1 MDMKRKYTI
10 SLIIV
15 FIIFLAC
22 LFVFFEYRN
31 YKSNKSYNE
40 ALTLVTEE
48 LSINYID
55 GNKIKLNEESKKI
68 EFSITNHSNDTK
80 YYYVKLKDIV
90 NADNASYTLNANNQ
104 AFESYTS
111 SFSKTLLASRIE
123 IKPQET
129 HRYTM
134 TIENK
139 EKKEITFAFEIDAEE
154 IDNSFAS
161 VILENNSILETPDKD
176 GLIRKAEQD
185 GDVYYFRGNVLNNY
199 VTFAGQLWRIVKI
212 NENKTVKLVLN
223 NVTEAMIPFNTSDSL
238 GNTNFLT
245 SNLNAQLEA
254 FYNTILLDQDNL
266 ISSTR
271 YCFDDSVSLD
281 ENNHIEF
288 LASQRIF
295 QEQNPTNACN
305 GTSLSKKIATLTA
318 DEVLFAGGSL
328 NENKDYYLY
337 VPNLQ
342 SSWWTMTPN
351 KKENGKTNYIAVMSN
366 GSLVK
371 DIQEDASLF
380 LRPVITLIKKIN
392 VVGDGTKENPYAIV
406 SGS

>member
-1 MDMKRKYTI
+1 MKRRYII
-10 SLIIV
+10 SLVLIS
-15 FIIFLAC
+15 IIFLAC
-22 LFVFFEYRN
+22 LFIFFEYRD

-55 GNKIKLNEESKKI
+55 GNKIKLNEENKKI
-68 EFSITNHSNDTK
+68 EFSVTNHSSDTK
-80 YYYVKLKDIV
+80 YYYVKLKDAI
-90 NADNASYTLNANNQ
+90 NADNASYTLNANNK

-111 SFSKTLLASRIE
+111 VFSKTLLASRIE

-129 HRYTM
+129 HRYM
-134 TIENK
+134 MMVENK
-139 EKKEITFAFEIDAEE
+139 EKKEITFALEIDVEE

-161 VILENNSILETPDKD
+161 VILGNNSILETPDKD

-185 GDVYYFRGNVLNNY
+185 GDVYYFKGNVLNNY

-212 NENKTVKLVLN
+212 NENKTVKLVLD

-238 GNTNFLT
+238 GNTNFLV
-245 SNLNAQLEA
+245 SNLNMQLES
-254 FYNTILLDQDNL
+254 FYNTILRDQDNL
-266 ISSTR
+266 ISSTH

-281 ENNHIEF
+281 ENNHIEY

-337 VPNLQ
+337 IPNLQ

-351 KKENGKTNYIAVMSN
+351 KKENGQTNYIAVMSN
-366 GSLVK
+366 GSLAK
-371 DIQEDASLF
+371 DISEDASLF
-380 LRPVITLIKKIN
+380 LRPVITLTKKVN
-392 VVGDGTKENPYAIV
+392 VIGDGTKENPYEIV

>member
-80 YYYVKLKDIV
+80 YYFVKLKDIV

-134 TIENK
+134 TVENK
-139 EKKEITFAFEIDAEE
+139 
-154 IDNSFAS
+154 
-161 VILENNSILETPDKD
+161 DKD

-238 GNTNFLT
+238 GNTSFLT
-245 SNLNAQLEA
+245 SNLNVQLET
-254 FYNTILLDQDNL
+254 FYNAILLDQDNL

-337 VPNLQ
+337 IPNLQ

-351 KKENGKTNYIAVMSN
+351 KREDGKTNYIAVMSN

-371 DIQEDASLF
+371 DIQEDANLF
-380 LRPVITLIKKIN
+380 LRPVITLIKKVN
-392 VVGDGTKENPYAIV
+392 VVGDGTKENPYVIV